1 MSSNPANSSNSRSV
15 DMRKVTVLLVDLDET
30 VYPSSSAVWPLVRER
45 LDIYLRDR
53 LGFDPLIIPE
63 LRERLFN
70 TYGTTL
76 RGLQVEYSVDT
87 DDYLAY
93 VHNLPLRDYIQPDP
107 QLRSILLELP
117 QPRWIFTNADAEH
130 AYRVL
135 DILGVSDCFVGVIDV
150 RSVHPAGKPAPEAM
164 WKALERAGS
173 PDPNACVLLDDSP
186 ANIAGAQ
193 QLGLT
198 TVLVGNGTHPHTAS
212 YQVTNLV
219 DLPVA
224 HPEFWRGLVGR

>member
-1 MSSNPANSSNSRSV
+1 M
-15 DMRKVTVLLVDLDET
+15 TFTTLFFDLDET
-30 VYPSSSAVWPLVRER
+30 LYRSSTGLWGAIRER
-45 LDIYLRDR
+45 MNRYMHERVGL
-53 LGFDPLIIPE
+53 PQAIIPE
-63 LRERLFN
+63 LREQYYRK
-70 TYGTTL
+70 YGTTL
-76 RGLQVEYSVDT
+76 RGLQLHHEVDT

-93 VHNLPLRDYIQPDP
+93 VHNLSLKDYLQPDL

-150 RSVHPAGKPAPEAM
+150 RSVHPTCKPAPEAM
-164 WKALERAGS
+164 LKALEIAGCPEPS
-173 PDPNACVLLDDSP
+173 TCVLLDDSP
-186 ANIAGAQ
+186 ANLAGAQ

-198 TVLVGNGTHPHTAS
+198 TVLVGNGSHPHTAS
-212 YQVTNLV
+212 YQVKNLV

-224 HPEFWRGLVGR
+224 HPEFWRGLIGR